1 MLPKIIEHLAP
12 AASVKTSRRAF
23 LVASAAAAGA
33 LVIGFGA
40 APARAATGAAVS
52 AAPAPFDAYLKIAAD
67 GKVTILSSQ
76 FDMGQGAYHG
86 LATLVNEELGAAWDH
101 ITVEGATGDL
111 KLYGNIVWGGAVQGT
126 GGSSSMTT
134 SFDRYRK
141 AGAAARMMLVDA
153 AAKDWGVA
161 ATEVAVKDGRLIH
174 ASGKSA
180 GFGDMAVKAA
190 LLPVPQD
197 VPLKGRQDWTLIGNG
212 DLRRYDSKA
221 KTDGSHPF

>member
-1 MLPKIIEHLAP
+1 MLPKIINHLAP

-33 LVIGFGA
+33 FVIGFGA

-86 LATLVNEELGAAWDH
+86 LATLVNEELGAAWDQ

-126 GGSSSMTT
+126 GGSSSITT

-141 AGAAARMMLVDA
+141 AGA
-153 AAKDWGVA
+153 
-161 ATEVAVKDGRLIH
+161 
-174 ASGKSA
+174 
-180 GFGDMAVKAA
+180 
-190 LLPVPQD
+190 
-197 VPLKGRQDWTLIGNG
+197 
-212 DLRRYDSKA
+212 
-221 KTDGSHPF
+221 